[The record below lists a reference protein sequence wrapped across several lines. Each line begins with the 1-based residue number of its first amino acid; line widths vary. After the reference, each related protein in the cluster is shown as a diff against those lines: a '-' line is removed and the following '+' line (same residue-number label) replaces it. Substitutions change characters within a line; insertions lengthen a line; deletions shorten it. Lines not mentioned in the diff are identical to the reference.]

1 MKIAVIDIGTNTFNL
16 LIASVN
22 NGNLVLE
29 EVEKKFVFLGKGG
42 INKNTIRKEAF
53 EKGINTLILFSE
65 KAKKS
70 GVAKIIA
77 IATSA
82 VRNSNNGNEFA
93 NEVLIKTGINIS
105 IVSGDTEAEYIY
117 KGARSATKF
126 GKQPVLLVDIGGG
139 STEFIIC
146 NDNKIF
152 WKQSFEI
159 GVMRLF
165 EKFHKND
172 IISNKEIKS
181 IEYYLSLQLEPLFIA
196 VKEYEINYLIGS
208 AGVFTSLA
216 KIIELKFNNSKSLIK
231 TSEYEFDIQQFQDIH
246 TYLIQTTLDERL
258 KTPGLVRQRASVIVV
273 GTILV
278 NFIINKFK
286 IENFKLARYA
296 LKEGVASNYFINLK

>member
-16 LIASVN
+16 LIASMN
-22 NGNLVLE
+22 NGSLVLE
-29 EVEKKFVFLGKGG
+29 DVEKKFVFLGKGG
-42 INKNTIRKEAF
+42 INKNTIQKEAF
-53 EKGINTLILFSE
+53 DKGIKTLILFSE
-65 KAKKS
+65 KAKES
-70 GVAKIIA
+70 GVDKIIA
-77 IATSA
+77 VATSA

-105 IVSGDTEAEYIY
+105 IISGDTEAEYIY

-126 GKQPVLLVDIGGG
+126 GKLPVLLIDIGGG

-146 NDNKIF
+146 NDNQIF

-172 IISNKEIKS
+172 LISHKEIKS
-181 IEYYLSLQLEPLFIA
+181 IEDYLAFQLEPLFIA
-196 VKEYEINYLIGS
+196 VKKHEINDLIGS

-216 KIIELKFNNSKSLIK
+216 KIIELRFNNSKSLIK
-231 TSEYEFDIQQFQDIH
+231 TSEYDFDIYQFQNIH
-246 TYLIQTTLDERL
+246 NYLIQTTLDERL
-258 KTPGLVRQRASVIVV
+258 KTPGLVKQRAQVIVV

-278 NFIINKFK
+278 NFIIHKFK
-286 IENFKLARYA
+286 VKNFKLARYA
-296 LKEGVASNYFINLK
+296 LKEGVASNYFINLQ